1 MGNTS
6 SSRTIPV
13 IILFYSAVCIFYL
26 KNTSELD
33 ELKISTRENELLVE
47 IDKFEEMNKDDSI
60 KQNSILKNLMNIE
73 KSVPDLLFEDLHIS
87 PPKTSKH
94 SKILNLNVP
103 ETSIM
108 FLKTIKT
115 ASSTVQNMLYR
126 LAETRGLSVALP
138 ASGKNNLQ
146 YPHSYRH
153 SGLEMGYKMLAKTSA
168 KPRNRTVKFDIFCN
182 HARHSSDLPKALAS
196 NSTFY
201 FTVLRHPST
210 LIKSIFDY
218 IKVNTGAFQDSKY
231 LLTYLR
237 NPGKYYNT
245 TREAK
250 MYRMVLQK

>member
-1 MGNTS
+1 M
-6 SSRTIPV
+6 
-13 IILFYSAVCIFYL
+13 
-26 KNTSELD
+26 
-33 ELKISTRENELLVE
+33 
-47 IDKFEEMNKDDSI
+47 
-60 KQNSILKNLMNIE
+60 KNLINIE

-153 SGLEMGYKMLAKTSA
+153 SGLEIGYKMLTKTSA

-182 HARHSSDLPKALAS
+182 HARHSSDLPKALAFS
-196 NSTFY
+196 PATISLSRQCSLH
-201 FTVLRHPST
+201 VWP
-210 LIKSIFDY
+210 DCM
-218 IKVNTGAFQDSKY
+218 
-231 LLTYLR
+231 LLLLLLLSLLLLLV
-237 NPGKYYNT
+237 
-245 TREAK
+245 A
-250 MYRMVLQK
+250 